1 MLNNYKVLNMRN
13 LIFIIIILNCIV
25 SFGQKKKSNKMLVP
39 PKILKI
45 EEEPIPEEKC
55 FVYKFEVP
63 KDSLIFEST
72 NLLEY
77 GWSGENARIVIKT
90 VQYDP
95 IKEKKAKEEG
105 YDLIW
110 ERTLQYINGK
120 FKIEKNILTFT
131 PEKLNAHKIQTF
143 KLIYKAKSKDL
154 DYLIDENG
162 KKYIVG
168 KCSEPTI
175 EM

>member
-1 MLNNYKVLNMRN
+1 MLNSYKVLNIKN

-45 EEEPIPEEKC
+45 EEKPILEGKC
-55 FVYKFEVP
+55 LIYKFEIP

-105 YDLIW
+105 YDMIW
-110 ERTLQYINGK
+110 KRTLQYINGRY
-120 FKIEKNILTFT
+120 KIEKNILTFI
-131 PEKLNAHKIQTF
+131 PEKLDTHKIQTF
-143 KLIYKAKSKDL
+143 KLIYKTKSKDL
-154 DYLIDENG
+154 DYLIDEND
-162 KKYIVG
+162 KKYIIG
-168 KCSEPTI
+168 NCLEPTI